1 MKKNL
6 ITFVQLLT
14 ISFLLLS
21 CKHPYEVKNEN
32 VITPAKADLK
42 SAKVNVFI
50 ENSGSMDGYMHPSS
64 SFKNDL
70 YSYISA
76 ISNEVGSTNL
86 NYLNSVIISIPQEP
100 ESFFNSLNPASFK
113 KAGLDR
119 SHSEI
124 VDMFKK
130 MLNKLDGNTINI
142 FASDCIL
149 DVKGGDAKDY
159 FENKRTTLR
168 DTIARHLKQYPDFA
182 VEIFMSESSFDGY
195 LYPFQ
200 SSPVRFTGKRPYY
213 VWVFGPKHL
222 IGALNEKVSP
232 YDSFHVG
239 KIQNS
244 ASFVNCGQLPF
255 TLSLRGRVGSSI
267 LIKGK
272 KKEFDILADMS
283 SALLNDEQIANT
295 NSYTYADSKAS
306 VESVSRI
313 KDKQSLYTH
322 VMTVKFSNV
331 SKPIKQSIALP
342 INLEPKWAES
352 LNDDSIGVNTQ
363 KTYGIKYLI
372 YAISDA
378 YKNATPAQIQFVINK
393 K

>member
-119 SHSEI
+119 IEAILKLLTCS
-124 VDMFKK
+124 KK
-130 MLNKLDGNTINI
+130 
-142 FASDCIL
+142 C
-149 DVKGGDAKDY
+149 
-159 FENKRTTLR
+159 
-168 DTIARHLKQYPDFA
+168 
-182 VEIFMSESSFDGY
+182 
-195 LYPFQ
+195 
-200 SSPVRFTGKRPYY
+200 
-213 VWVFGPKHL
+213 
-222 IGALNEKVSP
+222 
-232 YDSFHVG
+232 
-239 KIQNS
+239 
-244 ASFVNCGQLPF
+244 
-255 TLSLRGRVGSSI
+255 
-267 LIKGK
+267 
-272 KKEFDILADMS
+272 
-283 SALLNDEQIANT
+283 
-295 NSYTYADSKAS
+295 
-306 VESVSRI
+306 
-313 KDKQSLYTH
+313 
-322 VMTVKFSNV
+322 
-331 SKPIKQSIALP
+331 
-342 INLEPKWAES
+342 
-352 LNDDSIGVNTQ
+352 
-363 KTYGIKYLI
+363 
-372 YAISDA
+372 
-378 YKNATPAQIQFVINK
+378 
-393 K
+393 